1 MNILIALNGSAHTDA
16 ILRFCAQIAIR
27 AGETLT
33 ILLVSDHRTDQR
45 SSKADAL
52 VNHAK
57 ELLNIQDFRTL
68 IRFGQ
73 QAKEILRE
81 AKQGDY
87 DLLIV
92 GEDQIPYLA
101 RHLQDSIAVRVAAQ
115 APCPTIIVKGSSRQI
130 RRILLCDSGAGRSS
144 LLSQFTAQLID
155 MITGEEEVTILHV
168 MSQIS
173 AGPGVQGQQLRA
185 NEKELIEAHTVEGE
199 LLGGNIR
206 ALEQH
211 GIYSIPKVRRS
222 LVVDEI
228 LTEAR
233 SGDYDL
239 IVLGAHKRKIWLHIL
254 LEDVTRKVL
263 IQSDR
268 PVLVVR

>member
-130 RRILLCDSGAGRSS
+130 RRILLCDSGAGRS
-144 LLSQFTAQLID
+144 
-155 MITGEEEVTILHV
+155 
-168 MSQIS
+168 
-173 AGPGVQGQQLRA
+173 
-185 NEKELIEAHTVEGE
+185 
-199 LLGGNIR
+199 
-206 ALEQH
+206 
-211 GIYSIPKVRRS
+211 
-222 LVVDEI
+222 
-228 LTEAR
+228 
-233 SGDYDL
+233 
-239 IVLGAHKRKIWLHIL
+239 
-254 LEDVTRKVL
+254 
-263 IQSDR
+263 
-268 PVLVVR
+268 